1 VQHRPDNAEDPLD
14 LWWPLPPRHL
24 DPAHRVQQV
33 RTLVERRRY
42 AMHERER
49 TFDQVVRGMARHSV
63 TAAPPTFTE
72 SVRRSLVY
80 ASIAP
85 VAPQDAASGRWQLS
99 ATVVVRSLRALP
111 ARHPLSERQRRA
123 ALGGA
128 GTMALV
134 LVFGGLSVAVAPA
147 EILALMGVF
156 SALIFATVSV
166 GHLLS
171 AAMNAIMG
179 TTALAVVACLLY
191 AALAVAWVR
200 LVRQPVE
207 V

>member
-1 VQHRPDNAEDPLD
+1 
-14 LWWPLPPRHL
+14 
-24 DPAHRVQQV
+24 
-33 RTLVERRRY
+33 
-42 AMHERER
+42 
-49 TFDQVVRGMARHSV
+49 
-63 TAAPPTFTE
+63 
-72 SVRRSLVY
+72 
-80 ASIAP
+80 
-85 VAPQDAASGRWQLS
+85 
-99 ATVVVRSLRALP
+99 LP

-156 SALIFATVSV
+156 SALMFATVSV